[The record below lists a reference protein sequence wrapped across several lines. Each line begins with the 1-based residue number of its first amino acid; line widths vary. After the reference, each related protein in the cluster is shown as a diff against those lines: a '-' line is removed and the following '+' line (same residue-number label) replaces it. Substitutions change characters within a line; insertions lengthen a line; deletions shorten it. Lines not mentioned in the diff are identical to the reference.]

1 MILCINLV
9 LPNEVSTLNVAGNFQ
24 QNNLGRGGLGNDR
37 VIVNSQNPQ
46 MVNNA
51 NFATPPDGTEE

>member
-1 MILCINLV
+1 LV